1 MSDSIKHEC
10 GIAMLR
16 LLKPLEYYYA
26 KYGDTFW
33 GLSRMYL
40 LMEKQH
46 NRGQDGAGLANIK
59 FDVKPGH
66 RYIDI
71 TKSNSHTQIQDIFDT
86 AYLDINN
93 CYKENPSLLFDV
105 PYMKEHAR
113 FTGEL
118 FLGHLR
124 YGTFGKNGLND
135 LHPFLREN
143 NWMSRSLVLAGNFN
157 MTNMDEMLA
166 KLISLG
172 QHPVKTADTAIIL
185 EKIGKFLDDEVQRL
199 FRVHKD
205 AGMPNT
211 EISKLIAEELTWKN
225 ILMKSAK
232 HWDGGYVLAGMVGH
246 GDAFVLRDPSGI
258 RPAFY
263 YHDDEVAVVA
273 SERPVIMTAFNVP
286 LEKVKELKPGNLLT
300 IKRSGH
306 ITIEECLEP
315 APEQKSCVFERIY
328 FSRGTDADIYK
339 ERKKLGYLLCPQVL
353 DAVDHDVENTV
364 FSYIPNTASVA
375 FQGMMEGIN
384 DYCTQK
390 NVQDIL
396 AHRDNLSEEYLQKIL
411 SRRPRRE
418 YIAVKDVK
426 LRTFIAQ
433 EKGRNDMVAH
443 VYDVTYGQVKEY
455 KDNLVVIDDSIVRG
469 TTLKESIIHML
480 DRLGP
485 KRIVIAS
492 SAPQIR
498 YPDCYGIDMARMSEF
513 IAFQATVQLLREKN
527 MNHIISEVYSKC
539 KAQQNLPKEEIVNY
553 VKDLYEPFS
562 TDEITKK
569 IAEMLTPQGTNAE
582 VRIIFQDIAPMHE
595 ACPNHRGDWYFTG
608 NYPTAGG
615 NKVANT
621 ALINYVEGRDVRPY

>member
-16 LLKPLEYYYA
+16 LLKPLEYYHT
-26 KYGDTFW
+26 KYGNTFW

-66 RYIDI
+66 QYIDI
-71 TKSNSHTQIQDIFDT
+71 AKSNSHTQIQDIFDT
-86 AYLDINN
+86 AYHDINK
-93 CYKENPSLLFDV
+93 CYKENPSLLFNV

-124 YGTFGKNGLND
+124 YGTFGRNGVD
-135 LHPFLREN
+135 DIHPFIREN

-157 MTNMDEMLA
+157 MTNMDEMLE

-172 QHPVKTADTAIIL
+172 QHPVKTADTAIVL

-199 FRVHKD
+199 FRLHKD
-205 AGMPNT
+205 AGLPNK

-225 ILMKSAK
+225 ILTKSAK

-246 GDAFVLRDPSGI
+246 GDGFVLRDPSGI

-286 LEKVKELKPGNLLT
+286 LEQVQELKPGELLT
-300 IKRSGH
+300 IKRSGN
-306 ITIEECLEP
+306 ISIEQCLTP
-315 APEQKSCVFERIY
+315 APKETPCVFERIY

-339 ERKKLGYLLCPQVL
+339 ERKRLGYLLCPQIL
-353 DAVDHDVENTV
+353 DAVKHDVENTV

-375 FQGMMEGIN
+375 FQGMMEGMN
-384 DYCTQK
+384 DHCTK
-390 NVQDIL
+390 KHVRDIL
-396 AHRDNLSEEYLQKIL
+396 SHKDNLNEEYLTKLL
-411 SRRPRRE
+411 SEHPRRE

-513 IAFQATVQLLREKN
+513 IAFRATMQLLHDRK
-527 MNHIISEVYSKC
+527 MDHLISEVYNKC
-539 KAQQNLPKEEIVNY
+539 KAQQKLPKEKIINY
-553 VKDLYEPFS
+553 VKELYEPF
-562 TDEITKK
+562 TPEEITEK
-569 IAEMLTPQGTNAE
+569 ITEMLTPQDINAE
-582 VRIIFQDIAPMHE
+582 VKIIFQSIELLHS
-595 ACPNHRGDWYFTG
+595 ACPNHQGDWYFTG
-608 NYPTAGG
+608 NYPTPGG
-615 NKVANT
+615 NKVVNT
-621 ALINYVEGRDVRPY
+621 AFINYIEGKETRPY

>member
-10 GIAMLR
+10 GIAILR

-59 FDVKPGH
+59 FNVKPGH

-86 AYLDINN
+86 AYLDINK

-157 MTNMDEMLA
+157 MTNIDEMLE

-172 QHPVKTADTAIIL
+172 QHPVQTADTAIIL

-199 FRVHKD
+199 FRLHKD
-205 AGMPNT
+205 AGMSNT

-273 SERPVIMTAFNVP
+273 SERPVIMTTFNVP

-300 IKRSGH
+300 IKRSGN
-306 ITIEECLEP
+306 ITIEECLQP

-384 DYCTQK
+384 DYCTQS
-390 NVQDIL
+390 NVQEIL
-396 AHRDNLSEEYLQKIL
+396 AHRDNLSEEYLQKVL
-411 SRRPRRE
+411 SKRPRRE

-443 VYDVTYGQVKEY
+443 VYDVTYGQIKEY

-513 IAFQATVQLLREKN
+513 IAFRATVKLLQERN
-527 MNHIISEVYSKC
+527 MDYVISEVYSKC
-539 KAQQNLPKEEIVNY
+539 KTQQNLPKEEIVNY
-553 VKDLYEPFS
+553 VKELYEPFS
-562 TDEITKK
+562 TNEITKK
-569 IAEMLTPQGTNAE
+569 ISEMLTPQGTNAE
-582 VRIIFQDIAPMHE
+582 VRIIFQSIDKMHA

-615 NKVANT
+615 NKVVNT
-621 ALINYVEGRDVRPY
+621 ALINYIEGRDVRPY